1 MPEHPSLKT
10 STPFK
15 ELSQLDHRIIACVSL
30 KGNWGQRSGLSKATQ
45 GLIPVA
51 SLELQCFPFP
61 GSDGSQLYSSRS
73 NPFSPAER
81 VRAVGRDDSETFSL
95 LPFLAHRQ
103 QNEVPPQEELSS
115 FPRNRVQCLA
125 EPGSWGAGPAWDSLG
140 CCGCSAPT
148 DPTLQA
154 SPPLPSQYPR
164 ILFVNNLL

>member
-1 MPEHPSLKT
+1 MCQ
-10 STPFK
+10 FK
-15 ELSQLDHRIIACVSL
+15 GKLGPKKWLVQSHTVI
-30 KGNWGQRSGLSKATQ
+30 NTSGLLRA
-45 GLIPVA
+45 P
-51 SLELQCFPFP
+51 ECFPFP

-95 LPFLAHRQ
+95 LRFLAHRQ

-125 EPGSWGAGPAWDSLG
+125 EPGAWGAGPAWDLLG